1 MGILDNPE
9 PAATPN
15 GATAPLVRRN
25 VLPGTAE
32 KNNEKLRISRI
43 ARKGLVHSLV
53 V

>member
-25 VLPGTAE
+25 VGRMKPVEKAAE
-32 KNNEKLRISRI
+32 KMTY
-43 ARKGLVHSLV
+43 
-53 V
+53 